1 MEHKSYRSA
10 YDYIRCVTP
19 CENAVISIGEFK
31 AGEAANII
39 ADKAYMSASI
49 RSIKEDD
56 RQMIAEK
63 VKQVIEHVCK
73 VYDAE
78 PNLNYIFSYPP
89 VINHEAIAK
98 LVMDSGAEVLGCGE
112 AADGCGYINH
122 HPKFRIQ
129 EAAFIS
135 GVKTELQAVKNFLR

>member
-1 MEHKSYRSA
+1 
-10 YDYIRCVTP
+10 
-19 CENAVISIGEFK
+19 
-31 AGEAANII
+31 
-39 ADKAYMSASI
+39 MSASI
-49 RSIKEDD
+49 RSIKEDT

-98 LVMDSGAEVLGCGE
+98 LVMDSGAEVLGKDKVFS
-112 AADGCGYINH
+112 ASMS
-122 HPKFRIQ
+122 
-129 EAAFIS
+129 S
-135 GVKTELQAVKNFLR
+135 GSEDFAY